1 MCAIVQQLQDLLH
14 TTGKQKIYLDQFSA
28 HFEFDFKQVSLAED
42 LADFTI
48 VCAGG
53 HQVFCQMLQV
63 ILDIIFQVK
72 SHKLILASQSKFF
85 EGFFR
90 RESKEMVMLDFK
102 EEYVRICIAYMVSGE
117 VNLDVEAE
125 ELEGVLEVG
134 LEALSSNMFSVAI
147 NF

>member
-1 MCAIVQQLQDLLH
+1 MNLILIRFLWLRTLL
-14 TTGKQKIYLDQFSA
+14 TSQSCVLVVTRYFARCYKSS
-28 HFEFDFKQVSLAED
+28 FD
-42 LADFTI
+42 T
-48 VCAGG
+48 
-53 HQVFCQMLQV
+53 
-63 ILDIIFQVK
+63 IFQIK

-102 EEYVRICIAYMVSGE
+102 EEYVRICIAYMATGE

-134 LEALSSNMFSVAI
+134 FDASSGNLMSVFSC
-147 NF
+147 NHFLGGELLGHELLG